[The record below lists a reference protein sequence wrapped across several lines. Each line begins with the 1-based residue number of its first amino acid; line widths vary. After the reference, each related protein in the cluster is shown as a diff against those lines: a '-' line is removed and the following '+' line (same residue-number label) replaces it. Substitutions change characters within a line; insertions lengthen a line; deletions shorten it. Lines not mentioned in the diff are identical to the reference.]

1 MARRNPSRARAEAAQ
16 RRRREA
22 GGGRRKIATPS
33 RPRADRP
40 TRRPQAAWPP
50 ASGLRPPLRSVRIHN
65 GCPRLRLDR
74 RAVAA
79 VISLLDAHAAQVVGG
94 RRSPF
99 DSRPS
104 ACPGVPRGGLSLVFL
119 TETALARLHAEFLG
133 DRSPTDVI
141 TFAGTP
147 SLGQAGEIC
156 VSADAA
162 RAFAQAH
169 GRDFSAELTLYLVH
183 GWLHLA
189 GHDDRRPAAKRRMRA
204 AEARAMALLRATRAL
219 PRFRLAPVP

>member
-1 MARRNPSRARAEAAQ
+1 MARRNPSRAR
-16 RRRREA
+16 
-22 GGGRRKIATPS
+22 GRQTGE
-33 RPRADRP
+33 
-40 TRRPQAAWPP
+40 RRPETGDRRLAKASRSP
-50 ASGLRPPLRSVRIHN
+50 ASSLRPPRSGRLVRIHN

-99 DSRPS
+99 DSRPPS
-104 ACPGVPRGGLSLVFL
+104 RPGVPCGGLSLVFL

-204 AEARAMALLRATRAL
+204 AEARAMALLRAARAL